1 MCVGA
6 QDRRLF
12 VIMDVTS
19 HEYEPYF
26 PLRVDSPFGDSP
38 DDGEIRRKGEK
49 CVGERS
55 IQLEVVLAP
64 ISR

>member
-6 QDRRLF
+6 QDRRFF

-19 HEYEPYF
+19 HESEPYF
-26 PLRVDSPFGDSP
+26 PSKVDSPFGDSP
-38 DDGEIRRKGEK
+38 DDGEIRREGEK

-55 IQLEVVLAP
+55 I
-64 ISR
+64 